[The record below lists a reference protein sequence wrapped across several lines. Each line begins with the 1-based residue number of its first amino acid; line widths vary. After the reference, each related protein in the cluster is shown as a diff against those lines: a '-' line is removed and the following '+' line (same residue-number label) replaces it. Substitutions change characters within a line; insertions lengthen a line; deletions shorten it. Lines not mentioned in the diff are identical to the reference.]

1 MSKMTLK
8 SDKTTRFGTCSKD
21 CYGSCFFLGE
31 WDDQAPEKKLVK
43 ATPLKTHPFT
53 QGTFCKKLNNRQ
65 QLIYHPDRL
74 KHALIRTG
82 PKGKNEFKEIQL
94 EKALDLIQEKIR
106 PIIDKGNKGTPESIL
121 GAFYSG
127 NSGIFSRYAPLSFF
141 NQIGAIIT
149 TDGIC
154 NEGGIAGLS
163 QLFGN
168 YSITNPLQ
176 ITNSLTRLIVVW
188 GSDISESNNHMY
200 LFVKKAL
207 KNGVKLLVVDN
218 RRTKIA
224 READH
229 FLFIHPGSDHL
240 VAKLILNRINAKN
253 RIDLEFLRSHVD
265 GYKKV
270 IEDIKVVE
278 EQELIEKTG
287 VDIDQLEEFVNVLIN
302 NRHHT
307 IFNIGFGIQK
317 ERFGGRIIQAVALL
331 QIFLGNIGKPGTGI
345 IYTQSGFNRH
355 LEKLIFKHAT
365 KSSLNKKREK
375 ISLITLGSE
384 LISRKFKVVFIYN
397 FNPLT
402 SLPNSNILKKAL
414 KDPDIFVILHELFL
428 TETAKY
434 ADLVIPAKFDVEA
447 YDFYSPYCYP
457 SLSINQGGPC
467 PYPDCLSNYEFFKL
481 LSQKLN
487 GNNPEIHDISEAE
500 FFSQCLDLLPRSV
513 RDDLNKK
520 GYYSTFN
527 FDDVPF
533 NDLKFPT
540 STGKINLLE
549 FNFEF
554 GKNEINLK
562 LKRNKNQFT
571 LITPSHPRLLHSQLG
586 QIQSAHINDFSKIYL
601 NNEDIRIIDLKK
613 GETVLVSNE
622 FGKGKYILDE
632 KSSLK
637 SGTALIYSGL
647 SSQSENNPNAN
658 IFTTDTPEEMGFSGA
673 YNSSMV
679 KIFKAK

>member
-31 WDDQAPEKKLVK
+31 WDDDASEKKLIK
-43 ATPLKTHPFT
+43 AIPLKTHPFT
-53 QGTFCKKLNNRQ
+53 QGTFCKKLNNREK
-65 QLIYHPDRL
+65 LIYHPDRL

-82 PKGKNEFKEIQL
+82 PKGKNEFKEIRL
-94 EKALDLIQEKIR
+94 EKALDIILKRIQPLLDDETHEK
-106 PIIDKGNKGTPESIL
+106 IL

-168 YSITNPLQ
+168 YSITNTLQ
-176 ITNSLTRLIVVW
+176 ITSSSTKLIVVW
-188 GSDISESNNHMY
+188 GSDISESNNHVY
-200 LFVKKAL
+200 LLVKKAM
-207 KNGVKLLVVDN
+207 KNGVKLLVVDS

-224 READH
+224 READN
-229 FLFIHPGSDHL
+229 FLFINPGSDHL
-240 VAKLILNRINAKN
+240 VAKLILNRIISKN
-253 RIDLEFLRSHVD
+253 QIDLDFLRSHVD
-265 GYKKV
+265 GYEKV
-270 IEDIKVVE
+270 VEDIKKIK
-278 EQELIEKTG
+278 EQELIEKTR
-287 VDIDQLEEFVNVLIN
+287 VNIDQLEEFVDVLTKN
-302 NRHHT
+302 MHHT
-307 IFNIGFGIQK
+307 IFNIGFGVQK
-317 ERFGGRIIQAVALL
+317 ERYGGRIIQAVALL

-355 LEKLIFKHAT
+355 LEKIIFKHAT
-365 KSSLNKKREK
+365 QSFLKNKKSEK
-375 ISLITLGSE
+375 ISLIRLGSE
-384 LISRKFKVVFIYN
+384 INSRKFKVVFIYN

-402 SLPNSNILKKAL
+402 SLPNLNILKKVL
-414 KDPDIFVILHELFL
+414 KDPDIFIILHELFL

-481 LSQKLN
+481 LSQKLDVDN
-487 GNNPEIHDISEAE
+487 SETSEISESE
-500 FFSQCLDLLPRSV
+500 FFSQCLELLPRSV
-513 RDDLNKK
+513 QDELNKR

-527 FDDVPF
+527 SEDVPF

-540 STGKINLLE
+540 QTGKINLQE
-549 FNFEF
+549 CNFEF
-554 GKNEINLK
+554 GKDEMNLQ
-562 LKRNKNQFT
+562 LTRNKNQFK

-586 QIQSAHINDFSKIYL
+586 QIQSAYLKDFNKIYL
-601 NNEDIRIIDLKK
+601 NQEDIRIIELKK
-613 GETVLVSNE
+613 GEIVLVSNE
-622 FGKGKYILDE
+622 FGKGEYILGE
-632 KSSLK
+632 NNSLK

-647 SSQSENNPNAN
+647 SSQIEIENNAN
-658 IFTTDTPEEMGFSGA
+658 IFTTDTPEEMGSSGA
-673 YNSSMV
+673 YNSSTV
-679 KIFKAK
+679 KIIKVK

>member
-31 WDDQAPEKKLVK
+31 WDDQAPEKKLIK

-74 KHALIRTG
+74 KDALIRTG
-82 PKGKNEFKEIQL
+82 PKGKNEFKEIRL

-106 PIIDKGNKGTPESIL
+106 LIIDGGRTESIL

-127 NSGIFSRYAPLSFF
+127 NSGIISRYAPLSFF
-141 NQIGAIIT
+141 NSLGAVIT
-149 TDGIC
+149 SDGIC

-163 QLFGN
+163 QLFGT

-176 ITNSLTRLIVVW
+176 INNALTKLIVVW
-188 GSDISESNNHMY
+188 GSDISESNNHVH
-200 LFVKKAL
+200 LLVKKAT
-207 KNGVKLLVVDN
+207 KKGVKLLVVDS
-218 RRTKIA
+218 RKTKIA
-224 READH
+224 GEANH
-229 FLFIHPGSDHL
+229 FLFNNPGSDHL
-240 VAKLILNRINAKN
+240 VAKLILKRIITRNGL
-253 RIDLEFLRSHVD
+253 DLEFLKSHVD
-265 GYKKV
+265 GYERV
-270 IEDIKVVE
+270 IDDLKLMD
-278 EQELIEKTG
+278 EQELLENSG
-287 VDIDQLEEFVNVLIN
+287 IDKDELEEFVNVLVK
-302 NRHHT
+302 NRHYT

-317 ERFGGRIIQAVALL
+317 ERYGGRIVQTVALI
-331 QIFLGNIGKPGTGI
+331 QILLGNIGKPGTGI
-345 IYTQSGFNRH
+345 IYTQSGFNRN
-355 LEKLIFKHAT
+355 LEKIIFKHAT
-365 KSSLNKKREK
+365 KSPITKKSEK
-375 ISLITLGSE
+375 ISLINLGLE

-402 SLPNSNILKKAL
+402 SLPNSNMLKKVFE
-414 KDPDIFVILHELFL
+414 DPDIFVILHELFL

-513 RDDLNKK
+513 RDDLNEK

-527 FDDVPF
+527 SNDVPF

-540 STGKINLLE
+540 QTGKINLQE

-562 LKRNKNQFT
+562 LKRKKNQFS

-586 QIQSAHINDFSKIYL
+586 QIQSVYLNDFNNIYL
-601 NNEDIRIIDLKK
+601 NQDDIRVNDFKK
-613 GETVLVSNE
+613 GAYVLVSNE
-622 FGKGKYILDE
+622 FGEGKYILDE
-632 KSSLK
+632 KNSLK

-647 SSQSENNPNAN
+647 SSQNENNPNAN